1 MHCMCC
7 SCVVV
12 HVPCCCVVELF
23 HEFERVDCMF
33 MLAHSFRSNFEG
45 QKSREKSMRL
55 FRRSVSFLSP
65 PPGDLDS
72 WAIRNENNP
81 DAGGMIV
88 VNPGGISSSPPGVVA
103 VRTRLRAD
111 HPWVRRSGHANAS
124 RALAAASDPQARH
137 AAMQSFH
144 EAMYAPSSQA
154 PQMALLRTWARFH
167 KAWFGS
173 TTPVYPIT
181 VSSLKAISA
190 MFKSGG
196 YGSYKNYLYAAK
208 SYHVRAGFL
217 WGQQLEKCAKDSTRS
232 VLRGLGA
239 ATRSDPIG
247 FRQAVQ
253 VALLWGPNDSDLSK
267 PIDTAALIGTA
278 VYFMCREIEV
288 TGCLQHELSVE
299 QDASS
304 CSLLLPATK
313 KDTFGAGTT
322 RSVECFCELGEFCL
336 PHYLVQYQ
344 ATLKKLAD
352 KLGKDSDEMPLFP
365 NPLGSALTKAHVVA
379 VLREVV
385 NEYHPGCSQD
395 LLARI
400 TGHTFRITGARLLCG
415 MGLDPITVA
424 IHGRWS
430 SNAVLSYLAEA
441 PLLSMKA
448 RLRPVTPVSAK
459 LSEINSNKRPFE
471 IEEPRGVEFEQRFR
485 VAQHIEEQ
493 YQQEQQEET
502 ETEVPVTGYVLNV
515 VSSMVHLQKS
525 TDEQTHNWATKCGW
539 KWAGKRHVHSATT
552 EPDFSSTTWKRCPK
566 CYKGQLDDEDGTTSD
581 TSSSSS
587 SSD

>member
-1 MHCMCC
+1 
-7 SCVVV
+7 
-12 HVPCCCVVELF
+12 
-23 HEFERVDCMF
+23 
-33 MLAHSFRSNFEG
+33 
-45 QKSREKSMRL
+45 MRL
-55 FRRSVSFLSP
+55 FRRSVSFFSP
-65 PPGDLDS
+65 PPGDLDT
-72 WAIRNENNP
+72 WAIRNQNTP
-81 DAGGMIV
+81 DAGGIIV
-88 VNPGGISSSPPGVVA
+88 VNPGGSSSLPPGDVA
-103 VRTRLRAD
+103 LRTRLRAD
-111 HPWVRRSGHANAS
+111 QPWVRRSGHANAS
-124 RALAAASDPQARH
+124 RAMAAASDPQARH
-137 AAMQSFH
+137 AAMQSYY

-208 SYHVRAGFL
+208 SYHIRAGFL
-217 WGQQLEKCAKDSTRS
+217 WDQHLEKCAKDSTRS

-247 FRQAVQ
+247 FRQAIQ
-253 VALLWGPNDSDLSK
+253 VALLWGPNTSDLSK
-267 PIDTAALIGTA
+267 PIDTAAMIGTA

-288 TGCLQHELSVE
+288 TGCLQHELSIE

-304 CSLLLPATK
+304 CSMLLPATK

-344 ATLKKLAD
+344 ATLKALAD
-352 KLGKDSDEMPLFP
+352 RLGKDSDEMPLFP
-365 NPLGSALTKAHVVA
+365 NPLGSALTKAQVVA
-379 VLREVV
+379 VLREIVS
-385 NEYHPGCSQD
+385 EYRPDCSQD
-395 LLARI
+395 MLARI

-430 SNAVLSYLAEA
+430 SNAVLTYLAEA

-459 LSEINSNKRPFE
+459 LSEINSKKRPFE
-471 IEEPRGVEFEQRFR
+471 IAEPRDAGLEQRFR
-485 VAQHIEEQ
+485 IAQHIEEQ
-493 YQQEQQEET
+493 YQQAQREEV
-502 ETEVPVTGYVLNV
+502 EDPVSGYVLNV
-515 VSSMVHLQKS
+515 VSSRVHLQKA

-552 EPDFSSTTWKRCPK
+552 EPDFAGTTWKRCPK
-566 CYKGQLDDEDGTTSD
+566 CYKGQLDDEDDTTLDTSS
-581 TSSSSS
+581 TSSSS
-587 SSD
+587 D